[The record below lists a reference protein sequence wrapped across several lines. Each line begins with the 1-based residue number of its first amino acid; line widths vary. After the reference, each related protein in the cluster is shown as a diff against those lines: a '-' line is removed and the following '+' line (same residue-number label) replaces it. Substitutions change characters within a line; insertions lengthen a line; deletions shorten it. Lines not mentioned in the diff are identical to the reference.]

1 MAAIND
7 TTRKMITT
15 AIKVNTPEY
24 RDGWDR
30 IFGRKVELPTAANR
44 EQARQAR
51 GCSCP
56 ACELVRENIEHW
68 RKISGK

>member
-15 AIKVNTPEY
+15 AIRGTTDAY
-24 RDGWDR
+24 RVGWDR
-30 IFGRKVELPTAANR
+30 IFGELPTAASR
-44 EQARQAR
+44 EQLCR
-51 GCSCP
+51 CP

-68 RKISGK
+68 RKLRGQG